1 MTLQADARSALT
13 AFSHQ
18 DPDQRALAQEYR
30 EFLDAHEDGV
40 WRSCRVGHITA
51 SALVIEDQGR
61 GVLLTLHPK
70 VGRWLQLGGHL
81 EPADASVLHGA
92 VREVREESGIARGR
106 ISSVPVRLD
115 RHDVPCG
122 RDDDGRVLASVHWD
136 MQFVVVV
143 PNAIPP
149 VISDES
155 DDLAWFSSQSMP
167 DVDASV
173 QALCDDAVRALSSP
187 QDRGLEPM
195 WVSFG

>member
-1 MTLQADARSALT
+1 MTLQSDARSALT
-13 AFSHQ
+13 AFTHQ
-18 DPDQRALAQEYR
+18 DPDQRSLAQEYR
-30 EFLDAHEDGV
+30 EFLDSHEDGV
-40 WRSCRVGHITA
+40 WRYCRVGHITA
-51 SALVIEDQGR
+51 SALVIEEQGR

-81 EPADASVLHGA
+81 EPADASVLRGA
-92 VREVREESGIARGR
+92 VREVREESGIASGR
-106 ISSVPVRLD
+106 ISSLPVRLD

-155 DDLAWFSSQSMP
+155 DDLAWFPSLSLP

-173 QALCDDAVRALSSP
+173 QALCDDAERALSSR
-187 QDRGLEPM
+187 QDRGSETV

>member
-13 AFSHQ
+13 AFTHQ
-18 DPDQRALAQEYR
+18 DPDQRALAGEYR
-30 EFLDAHEDGV
+30 EFLDTHEDGV

-51 SALVIEDQGR
+51 SALVIEEQGR

-106 ISSVPVRLD
+106 ISSLPVRLD

-122 RDDDGRVLASVHWD
+122 RDDDGRALASVHWD

-155 DDLAWFSSQSMP
+155 DDLAWFSSLSLP

-173 QALCDDAVRALSSP
+173 QALCDDAVRVLSSP
-187 QDRGLEPM
+187 EDHPSQPL

>member
-1 MTLQADARSALT
+1 MTLEADARSALT

-18 DPDQRALAQEYR
+18 DQDQRALAGEYQ

-51 SALVIEDQGR
+51 SALVIEEQGR
-61 GVLLTLHPK
+61 GALLTLHPK

-155 DDLAWFSSQSMP
+155 DDLAWFPSLSLP

-173 QALCDDAVRALSSP
+173 QALCDDAERALSSP
-187 QDRGLEPM
+187 QDRGSEPM
-195 WVSFG
+195 WVSLG

>member
-13 AFSHQ
+13 AFTHR
-18 DPDQRALAQEYR
+18 DPNQRALALEYQG
-30 EFLDAHEDGV
+30 FLDAHEDGV
-40 WRSCRVGHITA
+40 WRSCREGHITA
-51 SALVIEDQGR
+51 SALVVEEQGR

-81 EPADASVLHGA
+81 ETDDSSVLHGA

-149 VISDES
+149 VISNES
-155 DDLAWFSSQSMP
+155 DDLAWFPSLSLP

-187 QDRGLEPM
+187 QDRGSEPM
-195 WVSFG
+195 WVSFR

>member
-1 MTLQADARSALT
+1 M
-13 AFSHQ
+13 
-18 DPDQRALAQEYR
+18 
-30 EFLDAHEDGV
+30 

-51 SALVIEDQGR
+51 SALVIEEQGR

-155 DDLAWFSSQSMP
+155 DDLAWFPSLSLP

-173 QALCDDAVRALSSP
+173 QALCDDAERALSEP
-187 QDRGLEPM
+187 RGSDAGAARFYRRAADAERAAAKKWPDA
-195 WVSFG
+195 VFSFTRAAFSRFTQSLN

>member
-13 AFSHQ
+13 AFTHR
-18 DPDQRALAQEYR
+18 DPDQRALAGEYR
-30 EFLDAHEDGV
+30 EFLDTHEDGV

-51 SALVIEDQGR
+51 SALVIEEQGR

-106 ISSVPVRLD
+106 ISSLPVRLD

-122 RDDDGRVLASVHWD
+122 RDDDGRALASVHWD

-155 DDLAWFSSQSMP
+155 DDLAWFSSLSLP

-173 QALCDDAVRALSSP
+173 QALCDDAVRALSSR
-187 QDRGLEPM
+187 QDCGSQPM

>member
-1 MTLQADARSALT
+1 M
-13 AFSHQ
+13 
-18 DPDQRALAQEYR
+18 
-30 EFLDAHEDGV
+30 

-51 SALVIEDQGR
+51 SALVIEEQGR

-81 EPADASVLHGA
+81 ETADASVLHGA
-92 VREVREESGIARGR
+92 VREVREESGIVRGR
-106 ISSVPVRLD
+106 ISRVPVRLD

-143 PNAIPP
+143 PNTIPL

-155 DDLAWFSSQSMP
+155 DDLAWFPDLSLP

-173 QALCDDAVRALSSP
+173 QALCDDAVRAVSSR
-187 QDRGLEPM
+187 QDRGSEPM